1 MVTERDGT
9 DTRPGWLK
17 GIEMIEQGAVMRCA
31 QQRNSPAPTDS
42 LPKGRILLGLLP
54 LQLDPLLQV
63 QRIARITDV
72 VEVFDRIRHARRVV
86 QAPVR
91 RSEQDSRA
99 HVSIRCNVELP

>member
-42 LPKGRILLGLLP
+42 LPKGRIP
-54 LQLDPLLQV
+54 
-63 QRIARITDV
+63 
-72 VEVFDRIRHARRVV
+72 
-86 QAPVR
+86 
-91 RSEQDSRA
+91 
-99 HVSIRCNVELP
+99 C